1 MKPDQKRRWH
11 AMHARRL
18 IAACG
23 GLDESAGVC
32 RVQKSQLSD
41 YQSPRVEA
49 FMPADVIQDLEAY
62 AGEPSYSRALVAE
75 LPEVAARCL
84 TDEVCDVVESAAD
97 LQRKVRRAMA
107 DGEISPAERDALLR
121 AHAETLEELR
131 QVGAELA
138 RGAS

>member
-41 YQSPRVEA
+41 YQSPHVEA
-49 FMPADVIQDLEAY
+49 FMPADVIADLEAY
-62 AGEPSYSRALVAE
+62 AGEPLYSRALVGE
-75 LPEVAARCL
+75 LPDAPARSL

-97 LQRKVRRAMA
+97 LQRLVRRAMA
-107 DGEISPAERDALLR
+107 DGQLTPAERVALLR
-121 AHAETLEELR
+121 AHADTLEELS

-138 RGAS
+138 RGA

>member
-41 YQSPRVEA
+41 YQSPHVEA
-49 FMPADVIQDLEAY
+49 FMPADVMADLEAY
-62 AGEPSYSRALVAE
+62 AGEPIYSRALVGE
-75 LPEVAARCL
+75 LPEAAPVCL
-84 TDEVCDVVESAAD
+84 TEEVCDVVESAAD
-97 LQRKVRRAMA
+97 LQRQVRRALA
-107 DGEISPAERDALLR
+107 DGSITPAEREALQR
-121 AHAETLEELR
+121 SHADLLAELA

-138 RGAS
+138 RGA